1 MPVGVILA
9 TLSAMV
15 YGFADFCGGKATR
28 RAATWTVTASSQLA
42 GLVTVLLCLPFAWGD
57 GPTLRA
63 IGLGG
68 VGGIAGAV
76 GIMFL
81 YHGLAHG
88 TMSIVSPVTAV
99 VAALVPVLFGVLALG
114 ERPGALPLVGIGCA
128 LAAVALV
135 SGAGGGGRDAHVL
148 RTVRWAVLSGM
159 GFGTFFIFLQRV
171 GDDAGAWP
179 LVGARPVSIAL
190 AALVA
195 QRSRQPVLVPR
206 SAWPLAVAA
215 GALDMAANLLFIF
228 AAARG
233 DLAVIAVLASLYPV
247 STVALA
253 RVVDRE
259 VLRPV
264 QAAGLVFAF
273 AALALIAA

>member
-1 MPVGVILA
+1 MGLILA
-9 TLSAMV
+9 TLSSVV

-28 RAATWTVTASSQLA
+28 RASTWTVTASSQLA
-42 GLVTVLLCLPFAWGD
+42 GLVTVLVCLPFAWGE
-57 GPTLRA
+57 GPSVRA
-63 IGLGG
+63 VGLGAI
-68 VGGIAGAV
+68 GGIAGAV

-99 VAALVPVLFGVLALG
+99 VASLVPVLFGVVVLD
-114 ERPGALPLVGIGCA
+114 ERPGTVPLIGIFFA

-135 SGAGGGGRDAHVL
+135 SASGGGGRDAHLL
-148 RTVRWAVLSGM
+148 RTVRWAVGAGL
-159 GFGTFFIFLQRV
+159 GFGTFFVLLQRV

-190 AALVA
+190 ASLVA
-195 QRSRQPVLVPR
+195 MRSRQPILVPR
-206 SAWPLAVAA
+206 SAWPLSIAA
-215 GALDMAANLLFIF
+215 GALDMVANLLFIF

-253 RVVDRE
+253 RIVDRE